1 MDGLL
6 GSKTIVKRVRIFSK
20 FWVKGIKRNLAHNQT
35 LVNRL
40 TTARVGVGAIIS
52 IIYGSGY
59 WQSF

>member
-1 MDGLL
+1 
-6 GSKTIVKRVRIFSK
+6 VRIFSK
-20 FWVKGIKRNLAHNQT
+20 FWVKGIKRNLAHIQT

-40 TTARVGVGAIIS
+40 TTARVGVRDDIS